1 VTVPE
6 LVHWT
11 GVPIQHGALDGK
23 AGTIFARWNADDPR
37 YNSAI
42 AESMTWECWKS
53 IKRFFKLNNNF
64 LSKLRGMEGYDPCAK
79 YDFIYKCLVHKM
91 NYLTLRADL
100 DGRIDEMAWGFGGYG
115 GEAVV

>member
-1 VTVPE
+1 MGHEWHNVTVPE

-42 AESMTWECWKS
+42 AESMTCKCWKS
-53 IKRFFKLNNNF
+53 IKRFFKLNNNLLANHVEWRDMIHVPYMTLF
-64 LSKLRGMEGYDPCAK
+64 TSVLST
-79 YDFIYKCLVHKM
+79 I
-91 NYLTLRADL
+91 
-100 DGRIDEMAWGFGGYG
+100 
-115 GEAVV
+115 